1 MRHPKIWL
9 HCLVALG
16 VGAQQSTDSS
26 SSTGSTASSS
36 FSSST
41 QSSSEASP
49 FSYTNSFSIIGSTVP
64 ESEFTGSQYTYVT
77 YNGQSEVTATSTL
90 SSDTAS
96 ALSGSQSIQTSR
108 QQNVTQ
114 ITGGS
119 SRTASSTTSSAPLAT
134 NTVPCNNYPE
144 FCSRKYSNIT
154 EVCAHNSAFSIKD
167 NAASNQVL
175 SIVDQLND
183 GVRMIQGE
191 VHWVNNTMYSCHTSC
206 DLLNAGTYESE
217 LEIVADWLR
226 DHPYDVVTVLIVNS
240 DLTTVENFV
249 PAIQNSGIAEY
260 LYTPKYIPQHKD
272 QWPTLSEMILN
283 NERAVVFMDYNAN
296 QTAVPYILDEFTH
309 MWETPFSPQDPAFP
323 CTIQRPPGLDP
334 KDARENY
341 MYLANH
347 NLNLAVD
354 VSAILGNNDG
364 QTVLIPNT
372 ADINRTNGE
381 YDTYGQLE
389 EMTSN
394 CSATWGVPPNFLL
407 VDYYNYG
414 DPKPGSVFEVAA
426 RWNNVTYNRPC
437 CGSKGNTGFVSRASP
452 MAIYVAVALIVIF
465 LQQL

>member
-1 MRHPKIWL
+1 
-9 HCLVALG
+9 
-16 VGAQQSTDSS
+16 
-26 SSTGSTASSS
+26 
-36 FSSST
+36 
-41 QSSSEASP
+41 
-49 FSYTNSFSIIGSTVP
+49 
-64 ESEFTGSQYTYVT
+64 
-77 YNGQSEVTATSTL
+77 
-90 SSDTAS
+90 
-96 ALSGSQSIQTSR
+96 
-108 QQNVTQ
+108 
-114 ITGGS
+114 
-119 SRTASSTTSSAPLAT
+119 
-134 NTVPCNNYPE
+134 
-144 FCSRKYSNIT
+144 
-154 EVCAHNSAFSIKD
+154 
-167 NAASNQVL
+167 
-175 SIVDQLND
+175 
-183 GVRMIQGE
+183 
-191 VHWVNNTMYSCHTSC
+191 MYSCHTSC
-206 DLLNAGTYESE
+206 DLLNAGTYQSE

-283 NERAVVFMDYNAN
+283 NDRAVVFMDYNAN

-372 ADINRTNGE
+372 ALINRTNGE
-381 YDTYGQLE
+381 YDTFGQLE

-394 CSATWGVPPNFLL
+394 CSGMYIYRRTLNLML
-407 VDYYNYG
+407 H
-414 DPKPGSVFEVAA
+414 A
-426 RWNNVTYNRPC
+426 RR
-437 CGSKGNTGFVSRASP
+437 
-452 MAIYVAVALIVIF
+452 MARLANEY
-465 LQQL
+465 